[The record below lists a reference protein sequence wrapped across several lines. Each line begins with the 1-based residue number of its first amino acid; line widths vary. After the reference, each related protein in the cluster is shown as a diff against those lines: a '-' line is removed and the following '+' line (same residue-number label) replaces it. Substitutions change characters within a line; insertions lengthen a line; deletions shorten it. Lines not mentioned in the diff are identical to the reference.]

1 MKSTLNDIM
10 TRQERKPT
18 TDNVQDQQPQQ
29 GQQPQSDNVITDK
42 VFNAMSAADVTQH
55 RAAEAAARKKG
66 LATADKPTLT
76 NSGNAGDVANVENA
90 EVMGKYQAVP
100 SRQREISPLDNI
112 EEDVSKKG
120 DAAIKE
126 LGDSDRRM
134 SMSDIIK
141 FLNKE
146 HIPTAE
152 EQEREKKKEKRDKLF
167 ASISD
172 GISALSNLY
181 FTTQYAPNSYD
192 RRTSAAREAERRWQ
206 ITKRDRDAR
215 MNAYINN
222 LMNAKKLDDADRER
236 KRKWKYLLGV
246 QEDKRNK
253 DKGELAL
260 KNKAEDNKQA
270 LAIGKL
276 DETTRNHKA
285 NEQLTEDKNNE
296 TIRNHKANE
305 SIAAAKVSEAAR
317 HNGVTEAQGAARLQL
332 AINKANR
339 SNSNGSGGNGSGGK
353 GKGKGYNTIRLNDGK
368 VYSYDAKKTG
378 AIISLGGAMQKKA
391 QAAADRYRK
400 AGDFKNAKYYMD
412 IARSIGAAKS
422 NDALSSLVSKHIGEF
437 PSLDND
443 VRGIIGAPKK
453 THKAA
458 PTKTTKSNK
467 HSNLNSLMSGW

>member
-1 MKSTLNDIM
+1 M

-42 VFNAMSAADVTQH
+42 VFNAMSAADVAQH
-55 RAAEAAARKKG
+55 RAAEAARKKG

-192 RRTSAAREAERRWQ
+192 KRASAVREAERRWQ

-215 MNAYINN
+215 INAYINN

-246 QEDKRNK
+246 QKDKRDK
-253 DKGELAL
+253 DNRDFEF
-260 KNKAEDNKQA
+260 KNKVEDNKQVV
-270 LAIGKL
+270 AIGKL
-276 DETTRNHKA
+276 DETTRSNKA

-305 SIAAAKVSEAAR
+305 SIAAAKASEAAR
-317 HNGVTEAQGAARLQL
+317 HNGVTEAQGAVKLQL

-353 GKGKGYNTIRLNDGK
+353 GKGKGYNTIRLNDGN

-391 QAAADRYRK
+391 KAAADRYMK

-422 NDALSSLVSKHIGEF
+422 NDALTSLVSKHIGEF

-458 PTKTTKSNK
+458 PTKRTKSNK

>member
-1 MKSTLNDIM
+1 
-10 TRQERKPT
+10 
-18 TDNVQDQQPQQ
+18 
-29 GQQPQSDNVITDK
+29 
-42 VFNAMSAADVTQH
+42 MSAADVAQH

-112 EEDVSKKG
+112 EEDVTKKG
-120 DAAIKE
+120 EAAIKE

-134 SMSDIIK
+134 SMSDIIE
-141 FLNKE
+141 FLNKDR
-146 HIPTAE
+146 IPTAE

-192 RRTSAAREAERRWQ
+192 RRTSAVREAEKRWQ
-206 ITKRDRDAR
+206 IANRDRDAR
-215 MNAYINN
+215 INAYINN
-222 LMNAKKLDDADRER
+222 LMNAKRLDDADRER
-236 KRKWKYLLGV
+236 KRKWKYLTGV
-246 QEDKRNK
+246 REDKRNK
-253 DKGELAL
+253 DNRELEL
-260 KNKAEDNKQA
+260 KNKVEDNKQA
-270 LAIGKL
+270 LGYATL
-276 DETTRNHKA
+276 DETIRSHKA
-285 NEQLTEDKNNE
+285 NEKLTEDKNNE

-305 SIAAAKVSEAAR
+305 GIAAAKASEAAR
-317 HNGVTEAQGAARLQL
+317 HNGVTEAQGAASLQL
-332 AINKANR
+332 AINKENR
-339 SNSNGSGGNGSGGK
+339 IK
-353 GKGKGYNTIRLNDGK
+353 GEGYNTIRLNDGK

-391 QAAADRYRK
+391 RAAADRYRK
-400 AGDFKNAKYYMD
+400 AGDFKKAKYYMD
-412 IARSIGAAKS
+412 IDRSIGSAKS
-422 NDALSSLVSKHIGEF
+422 NDALTSLVSEHIGGF

-453 THKAA
+453 THKTAPKKTHKTA

>member
-1 MKSTLNDIM
+1 M

-42 VFNAMSAADVTQH
+42 VFNAMSAADVAQH

-141 FLNKE
+141 FLNKD

-192 RRTSAAREAERRWQ
+192 RRASAVREAERRWQ

-215 MNAYINN
+215 INAYINN

-236 KRKWKYLLGV
+236 KRKWKYLLGE
-246 QEDKRNK
+246 QKYKRDKDNR
-253 DKGELAL
+253 DFEF

-270 LAIGKL
+270 IAIGKL
-276 DETTRNHKA
+276 DETTRSNKA

-305 SIAAAKVSEAAR
+305 SIAAAKFSEAAR

-422 NDALSSLVSKHIGEF
+422 NDALTSLVSKHIGEF

-458 PTKTTKSNK
+458 PKKTHKAAPTKRTKSNK

>member
-1 MKSTLNDIM
+1 M

-339 SNSNGSGGNGSGGK
+339 SNSNGSGGNG
-353 GKGKGYNTIRLNDGK
+353 YNTIRLNDGK

-422 NDALSSLVSKHIGEF
+422 NDALTSLVSKHIGEF

>member
-1 MKSTLNDIM
+1 M

-42 VFNAMSAADVTQH
+42 VFNAMSAADVAQH

-66 LATADKPTLT
+66 LATADKPALT

-192 RRTSAAREAERRWQ
+192 RRTSAVREAERRWQ

-215 MNAYINN
+215 INAYINN

-246 QEDKRNK
+246 QKDKRDK
-253 DKGELAL
+253 DNRDFEF
-260 KNKAEDNKQA
+260 KNKVEDNKQA
-270 LAIGKL
+270 IAIGKL
-276 DETTRNHKA
+276 DETTRSNKA
-285 NEQLTEDKNNE
+285 KEQLTGDKNNE

-317 HNGVTEAQGAARLQL
+317 HNGVTEAQGAVKLQL
-332 AINKANR
+332 AINKENR
-339 SNSNGSGGNGSGGK
+339 IK
-353 GKGKGYNTIRLNDGK
+353 GEGYSTIRLNDGN
-368 VYSYDAKKTG
+368 VYSYNANKTG

-458 PTKTTKSNK
+458 PKKTHKAAPTKRTKSNK

>member
-126 LGDSDRRM
+126 LGDRDRRM

-141 FLNKE
+141 FLNKDR
-146 HIPTAE
+146 IPTAE

-236 KRKWKYLLGV
+236 KRKWKYLLGE
-246 QEDKRNK
+246 QKYKRDKDNR
-253 DKGELAL
+253 DFEF
-260 KNKAEDNKQA
+260 KNKVEDNK
-270 LAIGKL
+270 LAFGYATL
-276 DETTRNHKA
+276 NETIRNHKA
-285 NEQLTEDKNNE
+285 NEKLTEDKNNE

-305 SIAAAKVSEAAR
+305 GIAAAKASEAAR
-317 HNGVTEAQGAARLQL
+317 HNGVTEAQGAANLGL
-332 AINKANR
+332 AINKENR
-339 SNSNGSGGNGSGGK
+339 IK
-353 GKGKGYNTIRLNDGK
+353 GEGYSTIRLNDGK
-368 VYSYDAKKTG
+368 VYSYNANKTG

-400 AGDFKNAKYYMD
+400 AGNNKKAKYYMD
-412 IARSIGAAKS
+412 IAMNIGAAKS

-458 PTKTTKSNK
+458 PTKRTKSNK